1 MSLRDRNKNTKTSRL
16 PEIGAGWRP
25 SFSQK
30 VVVITG
36 GSKGIGAGCA
46 KVFVEAGAS
55 VLVCDVDSKNGEEL
69 AYSLNAT
76 GPGRC
81 QFEKCDVGVPSEMG
95 KAVDAAIESYARVDC
110 LINNAAIF
118 PRFRPIDE
126 YSIEEFEKTLRVNL
140 VGYFV
145 ACKFA
150 LPHLRRSQGNVI
162 NMGSLTSV
170 LGHHLATIYCATKGG
185 ISAFTKALAVDEAK
199 NGVRVNAVLPGNIL
213 TQSRVDLE
221 ANMKN
226 GQAFHDYVEK
236 WQWTGRSGTVEEVG
250 QACLF
255 LASDQA
261 RFITGVELILSG
273 GAELGFGPKVPI
285 PEF

>member
-1 MSLRDRNKNTKTSRL
+1 VGGGCD
-16 PEIGAGWRP
+16 
-25 SFSQK
+25 FSNK
-30 VVVITG
+30 VVLITG

-55 VLVCDVDSKNGEEL
+55 VLICDVDSENGEKV
-69 AYSLNAT
+69 ASSLDAK

-81 QFEKCDVGVPSEMG
+81 QFEKCDVGIPSEVNN
-95 KAVDAAIESYARVDC
+95 AIDAAVESCGRLDC

-126 YSIEEFEKTLRVNL
+126 CSVEEFEVTLRVNL
-140 VGYFV
+140 IGYFV

-150 LPHLRRSQGNVI
+150 LPYLRRFQGSVI

-170 LGHHLATIYCATKGG
+170 LGHHFATIYCATKGG
-185 ISAFTKALAVDEAK
+185 ISAFSKALAIEEAK

-213 TQSRVDLE
+213 TQSRVNLE
-221 ANMKN
+221 ASMKD
-226 GQAFHDYVEK
+226 GRAFHDYVEK
-236 WQWTGRSGTVEEVG
+236 WQWIGRSGTVEEVG

-261 RFITGVELILSG
+261 RFITGIELILSG
-273 GAELGFGPKVPI
+273 AAELGYGPKVPV

>member
-1 MSLRDRNKNTKTSRL
+1 
-16 PEIGAGWRP
+16 
-25 SFSQK
+25 
-30 VVVITG
+30 
-36 GSKGIGAGCA
+36 
-46 KVFVEAGAS
+46 
-55 VLVCDVDSKNGEEL
+55 
-69 AYSLNAT
+69 
-76 GPGRC
+76 
-81 QFEKCDVGVPSEMG
+81 
-95 KAVDAAIESYARVDC
+95 
-110 LINNAAIF
+110 
-118 PRFRPIDE
+118 
-126 YSIEEFEKTLRVNL
+126 
-140 VGYFV
+140 
-145 ACKFA
+145 
-150 LPHLRRSQGNVI
+150 
-162 NMGSLTSV
+162 MGSLTSV

-199 NGVRVNAVLPGNIL
+199 NGVRVNAVLPGNVL
-213 TQSRVDLE
+213 TQSRADLE

-226 GQAFHDYVEK
+226 GRAFHDYVEK